1 MRYLIINLIHVTIQ
15 IYSFKSFLPNY
26 SIRNTP
32 QEIDN
37 PEDIGSTIILVI
49 TIEKF
54 DSVFDVLPQGYQVPA
69 QHKNFLHFYS

>member
-1 MRYLIINLIHVTIQ
+1 MLEYKLIPSSLFCLIIR
-15 IYSFKSFLPNY
+15 YEKFLL
-26 SIRNTP
+26 NTP
-32 QEIDN
+32 QVIDN
-37 PEDIGSTIILVI
+37 PEDIESTIILVI